1 MPIYLLSLEY
11 NYNLYFIKVIS
22 KVFIVNRNPL
32 RSVSLECFVDDLV
45 VSRLARRLILRINT
59 TLAKSQSRKNQK
71 KEILI

>member
-45 VSRLARRLILRINT
+45 VSRLARRLILRILHLLNPNH
-59 TLAKSQSRKNQK
+59 AKIKKRKF
-71 KEILI
+71 